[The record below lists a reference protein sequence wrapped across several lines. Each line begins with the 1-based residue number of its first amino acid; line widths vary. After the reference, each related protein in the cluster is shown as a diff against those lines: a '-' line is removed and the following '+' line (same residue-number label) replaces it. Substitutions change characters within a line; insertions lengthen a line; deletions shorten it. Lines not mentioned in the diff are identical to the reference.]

1 MSEEI
6 PKKGLGGV
14 VVNEG
19 PNFDVEVRYDL
30 DVPEPRKHFNTR
42 TMEIAAYSLVKQRT
56 TSSSSASIA
65 LESVC
70 PMCITC

>member
-19 PNFDVEVRYDL
+19 PDFSVEVRNDL
-30 DVPEPRKHFNTR
+30 EVPEPG
-42 TMEIAAYSLVKQRT
+42 E
-56 TSSSSASIA
+56 
-65 LESVC
+65 
-70 PMCITC
+70 

>member
-30 DVPEPRKHFNTR
+30 DVPEPRKHFDFNR
-42 TMEIAAYSLVKQRT
+42 
-56 TSSSSASIA
+56 
-65 LESVC
+65 
-70 PMCITC
+70 